1 MMRNRYF
8 LRIAALGDFPKLEID
23 KLRFEE
29 LKTSRPVLTHA
40 LAIEEKYE
48 ILISNFLELERE
60 ATNSSISEM
69 VRPHIQYKD
78 FFDVR
83 LALNIRFVNLLTA
96 VRLYTDQLSNH
107 LSACNPSD
115 IDLKSD
121 VKAFFSSEYDLS
133 FDYRFMEAL
142 RNHVQHSGIPV
153 HRISTGSKRTALED
167 GLFEYSLHFSAQ
179 KKILAQDN
187 CFKKKVLNEMP
198 DEVNLRLA
206 TRGYIEAL
214 SRIHKKAREKIESSV
229 HSSRQ
234 CFEKAINDYMVV
246 YEKEP
251 IGLHAY
257 NYSGEAKLE
266 EVLILTKWDDIR
278 IELLQRNRE
287 LVNLR
292 KRYVTSQALNK

>member
-1 MMRNRYF
+1 MSNKYF
-8 LRIAALGDFPKLEID
+8 LRIHALGDFPELEID
-23 KLRFEE
+23 KLRFED

-60 ATNSSISEM
+60 STNASVSEM
-69 VRPHIQYKD
+69 VRPHVEYKD

-96 VRLYTDQLSNH
+96 VRLYSDQLPSH
-107 LSACNPSD
+107 LSACKPSD
-115 IDLKSD
+115 VNLKAD
-121 VKAFFSSEYDLS
+121 VKGFFSSEYDLN
-133 FDYRFMEAL
+133 FEYRFMEAL
-142 RNHVQHSGIPV
+142 RNYVQHSGVPV
-153 HRISTGSKRTALED
+153 HRISTGSKKTALED
-167 GLFEYSLHFSAQ
+167 GLIEYSLQFGAQ
-179 KKILAQDN
+179 KKILAQDD

-198 DEVNLRLA
+198 EEVNLRLV

-229 HSSRQ
+229 HFSRQ
-234 CFEKAINDYMVV
+234 CLEKAISDYMVV

-257 NYSGEAKLE
+257 NYAGKKKLE

-292 KRYVTSQALNK
+292 RKYVTSQAFDK